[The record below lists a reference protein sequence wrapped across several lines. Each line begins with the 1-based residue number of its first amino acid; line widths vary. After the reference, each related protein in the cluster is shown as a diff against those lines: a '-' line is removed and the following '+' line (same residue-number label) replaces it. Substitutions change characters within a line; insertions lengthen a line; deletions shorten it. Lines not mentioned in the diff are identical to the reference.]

1 MNIFRL
7 FFKWRSSA
15 DRSWATTKNRTRI
28 SKPQKS
34 QFFVSLAV
42 QLRAPATT
50 TAATA
55 TTTKAPTTTAT
66 TAAATAAATTKAT
79 AAAAA

>member
-1 MNIFRL
+1 MNIFGL
-7 FFKWRSSA
+7 FSNGDLQLIA
-15 DRSWATTKNRTRI
+15 AGPQQRTE
-28 SKPQKS
+28 PEYLNHKS

-55 TTTKAPTTTAT
+55 TTTKAPTTAAT